1 MKTICVF
8 CGSSLGEDPTF
19 IEAASKLGEAL
30 AKSQITLVYGGANI
44 GLMGTVANAVLKN
57 GGKVIGV
64 IPKFLAGKEIA
75 HPNLTEL
82 ILVES
87 MHERKMKMF
96 ELSEGFIAMPGG
108 FGTLEELSEMLTWQQ
123 LGLHRYPIGLLN
135 INGFYN
141 HLQLF
146 FEEMEKKKLLKLTD
160 MKMALFND
168 NIPELL
174 LSMEN
179 YQAPHVAT
187 LISKATS

>member
-1 MKTICVF
+1 
-8 CGSSLGEDPTF
+8 
-19 IEAASKLGEAL
+19 
-30 AKSQITLVYGGANI
+30 
-44 GLMGTVANAVLKN
+44 
-57 GGKVIGV
+57 
-64 IPKFLAGKEIA
+64 
-75 HPNLTEL
+75 
-82 ILVES
+82 
-87 MHERKMKMF
+87 
-96 ELSEGFIAMPGG
+96 MPGG